1 MVNNIFSCLLNS
13 RHLRLFKL
21 QTPKLF
27 FYHGHHRL
35 HTNTLFPFV
44 IKTLSRLLA
53 KNVKKRRQR
62 LTYRQMVMICLQGE
76 KGGNVIYRI
85 YNVCGVAEFLALK
98 EKYCFFFNL
107 VSSMWYFHKL
117 TRGSLESLFV
127 LVCYPGIFKK
137 ICQYE
142 LMTSLTFATT

>member
-1 MVNNIFSCLLNS
+1 MFTQ
-13 RHLRLFKL
+13 L
-21 QTPKLF
+21 QPFEIIYRCKYQNDL
-27 FYHGHHRL
+27 FYHGQHRL

-44 IKTLSRLLA
+44 IKTLSRLPA

-98 EKYCFFFNL
+98 EKYCFLTCTVFLNL
-107 VSSMWYFHKL
+107 VSSM
-117 TRGSLESLFV
+117 
-127 LVCYPGIFKK
+127 
-137 ICQYE
+137 
-142 LMTSLTFATT
+142 